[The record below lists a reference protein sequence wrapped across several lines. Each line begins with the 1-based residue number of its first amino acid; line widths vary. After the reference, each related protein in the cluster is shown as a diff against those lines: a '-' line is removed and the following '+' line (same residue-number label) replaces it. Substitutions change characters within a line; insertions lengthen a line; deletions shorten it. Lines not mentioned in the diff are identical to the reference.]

1 MRNDSTKINENEDN
15 RAAHLHNDMI
25 SMTGH
30 TSWNNKQLINRYP
43 MLNLTLATSQTSS
56 SSQLSS
62 LSLRDQQIYNF
73 NHNNVNR
80 KHRKQWRIQSPHRY
94 IRYRHSHKYQVI
106 KQLSRR
112 KSHFASMSSNK
123 CISKCCSRVFS
134 NMFE

>member
-1 MRNDSTKINENEDN
+1 MLSVDNRSGSGLMLLLVLLVGVNVDLTDQFGQKLNIMRNESTKINENEDN

-73 NHNNVNR
+73 NHNN
-80 KHRKQWRIQSPHRY
+80 Y
-94 IRYRHSHKYQVI
+94 IDNQKDFYKYNY
-106 KQLSRR
+106 KNL
-112 KSHFASMSSNK
+112 
-123 CISKCCSRVFS
+123 
-134 NMFE
+134 